1 MNIARGWWI
10 GIAAAGL
17 AVGPGLAGAQQ
28 TWAPNGVTPGGNGT
42 WNASNTNW
50 LPGPAAW
57 SAGQTGVFAGTSGTI
72 TVPTSINVASGLRFE
87 ADGFRVTNSQ
97 AGDPAS
103 NFVFSNALNLQGA
116 TTVEVVPGAVAT
128 VATLLTGA
136 GGFTKTGAGGFNLV
150 NPFSTFSGNVTVN
163 AGTVFA
169 GGNGVPIGAG
179 AGIYGFHNGN
189 NSALGTISGAAA
201 ATRQIVVNSS
211 GTLSFIGDDTF
222 GDRDAAV
229 TPVTIVANG
238 GMVIN
243 GPSVPNNGTPVNTGF
258 QGALTLL
265 GPVQLNGATMRST
278 WGKFTP
284 NQDGPNPQG
293 YPGFQAFAFRS
304 SVTSSG
310 LSTIDSQLDR
320 VPRFGGFHLGGAIA
334 DPNPTFAVDSGT
346 LAVSAVLLDK
356 PSSMDSEAGG
366 SRNNIRSGFVKAGAG
381 TMILSGT
388 NEYTGDTS
396 LTAGTLTLAGSGV
409 LRFANTGTGGTGLFN
424 SIGGSAGTLNL
435 DGTLFFDLAGAS
447 TTPGTT
453 WNIVNGAS
461 IDEFYGNTFA
471 VTSSAGAF
479 AGNAGVWTLVD
490 GPNTWTFEQM
500 GGTLSV
506 IPEPSL
512 TAAGAA
518 GLALAALLRRQ
529 RSRSG

>member
-1 MNIARGWWI
+1 VNIARGWWM
-10 GIAAAGL
+10 GIVVVGL
-17 AVGPGLAGAQQ
+17 VVGPGLAGAQQ
-28 TWAPNGVTPGGNGT
+28 TWTPNGVTPGGSGT

-87 ADGFRVTNSQ
+87 TDGFRVTNSQ

-103 NFVFSNALNLQGA
+103 NFVFSNALNLQGTPA
-116 TTVEVVPGAVAT
+116 VEVVPGAVAT
-128 VATLLTGA
+128 VATLLTGT
-136 GGFTKTGAGGFNLV
+136 GGFAKTGAGGFNLV

-169 GGNGVPIGAG
+169 GGNGVPIAAG
-179 AGIYGFHNGN
+179 AGIYGYHNGN
-189 NSALGTISGAAA
+189 NSALGAVSGAAA

-229 TPVTIVANG
+229 TPVNIVANG

-258 QGALTLL
+258 QGAFNLL

-278 WGKFTP
+278 WGKYTP
-284 NQDGPNPQG
+284 SPDPQN

-304 SVTSSG
+304 TVISSG

-334 DPNPTFAVDSGT
+334 DPNPTFEVVSGT

-366 SRNNIRSGFVKAGAG
+366 SRNNIRSGFVKAGGG
-381 TMILSGT
+381 TMILSGS

-396 LTAGTLTLAGSGV
+396 LTAGTLTLASSGV

-435 DGTLFFDLAGAS
+435 DGTLFFDLAAAA
-447 TTPGTT
+447 TTPGTL

-461 IDEFYGNTFA
+461 IDETYGSTFA
-471 VTSSAGAF
+471 VTSSLGAF
-479 AGNAGVWTLVD
+479 TGTSGVWTLIN
-490 GPNTWTFEQM
+490 GGNTWTFEQS

-506 IPEPSL
+506 IPEPSV

-518 GLALAALLRRQ
+518 GLAVAVLIRVRRT
-529 RSRSG
+529 RM